1 MVAINDEY
9 QPGTREARR
18 QATIAAIIDA
28 TTRLTESRGFDD
40 IAILDICVEADVSI
54 SSFYLRFPSKEA
66 LLADI
71 HSKYLADFR
80 ESLWE
85 RLSTVDFATPDHVAV
100 VGDVVRKYMTL
111 RVDYANRF
119 RTMALAEQ
127 QHPRLADERRNA
139 DRTTCCIG
147 SSSKRDANRSASA
160 SIATRSAWRRS
171 SASRGCCCS
180 ASAMVRKRFA

>member
-1 MVAINDEY
+1 MTSTARPERFETHGGCAPQGPN
-9 QPGTREARR
+9 GGRANRR
-18 QATIAAIIDA
+18 QAVIEAIVAA
-28 TTRLTESRGFDD
+28 TTRLAEDREFDELSV
-40 IAILDICVEADVSI
+40 LDICIEADVSI

-127 QHPRLADERRNA
+127 QHPRLADERRHA
-139 DRTTCCIG
+139 DRVAIDALADLFASAAATG
-147 SSSKRDANRSASA
+147 SSKRDA
-160 SIATRSAWRRS
+160 
-171 SASRGCCCS
+171 
-180 ASAMVRKRFA
+180 